1 VTDARALS
9 AGAAPWAG
17 RILHVDLTSGRVE
30 TLSTLEYARHYLG
43 GRGLAARLALDLIP
57 PGMGPYDAESP
68 LFFMT
73 GALVG
78 TPAPSAGRVTI
89 CGLSPQ
95 AYPHEW
101 YTRSNLGGHWGA
113 ELKYAG
119 YDGLIVTGRAPHP
132 VTLHIDNDG
141 ATLCEAGDL
150 WGMGLIATQARL
162 REALGPE
169 TRVLAIGPAGEHLC
183 RYAVIATGTE
193 SAAGQGGFGAVMGS
207 KRLKAIAVRGRGGVA
222 VAHPREMLRRAR
234 LISEAA
240 LARYGRGMPDENPSS
255 DAYGQRPAPCT
266 YLCPRACG
274 HFYQRVPGVVH
285 PEQTYAGQ
293 VFCCAPRLAGGEWL
307 GARFAPEAAFEL
319 AQMSNDL
326 GLNHWELTFGLGPWL
341 LACQARGELRALDG
355 QALNLQEPTF
365 WAEMMD
371 RIAHRRGWGDL
382 LAEGGPRVAD
392 ILGVGQDLIGD
403 YYPAYGQSSHWD
415 GHGSFP
421 SPHFPYWLVTSLQWA
436 LDTRDPIGGG
446 HGYTTNIFGL
456 VRAVSPEDAAAQA
469 QLRRVGERLYGSAAA
484 VDPRGGYEGKAEPAV
499 RHQNRGALKDSL
511 GVCDNIFPM
520 LTDPT
525 REDYLVAVDG
535 VEGWRL
541 EHHLFEAACDWDL
554 SAEDLD
560 RAGERI
566 FTAERLLAIRNWGR
580 DRATDETIIPYLQ
593 RPEGSVNPYL
603 GERVTL
609 DVEAYRAL
617 LDACYA
623 LRGWDPATARPTEA
637 TLRAL
642 GLEGWGE
649 GTAVAGTAPSR
660 RGDRPV
666 APTTLP

>member
-1 VTDARALS
+1 MTRVVGVS
-9 AGAAPWAG
+9 AATAPWTG
-17 RILHVDLTSGRVE
+17 RILHVDLGTGRIE
-30 TLSTLEYARHYLG
+30 TRSTLDHARHYLG
-43 GRGLAARLALDLIP
+43 GRGLAARLAWEMIP
-57 PGMGPYDAESP
+57 PGRGPYDPESP

-119 YDGLIVTGRAPHP
+119 YDGLIVTGRAPSP
-132 VTLHIDNDG
+132 VTLHIENDSV
-141 ATLCEAGDL
+141 TLRDADDL
-150 WGMGLIATQARL
+150 WGLGIIAAQERMRA
-162 REALGPE
+162 ALGPE
-169 TRVLAIGPAGEHLC
+169 TRVLTIGPAGENRC
-183 RYAVIATGTE
+183 RYAIIATGTE
-193 SAAGQGGFGAVMGS
+193 SAAGQGGFGAVMGN

-234 LISEAA
+234 LVSEAA
-240 LARYGRGMPDENPSS
+240 LARYGRGMPDRNERS
-255 DAYGQRPAPCT
+255 DDYGQRPAPCT

-274 HFYQRVPGVVH
+274 HFYQRVPGVVR
-285 PEQTYAGQ
+285 PERTYAGQ
-293 VFCCAPRLAGGEWL
+293 VFCCAPRLLGGEWL
-307 GARFAPEAAFEL
+307 GVRFTPEAGFEL

-341 LACQARGELRALDG
+341 LACQARGELRVLDG
-355 QALNLQEPTF
+355 QTLNLQDPAF
-365 WAEMMD
+365 WAEMME

-382 LAEGGPRVAD
+382 LAEGAPRVAD
-392 ILGVGQDLIGD
+392 ALGVGQDLIGD
-403 YYPAYGQSSHWD
+403 YYPAYGSSSHWD
-415 GHGSFP
+415 GHGSFA
-421 SPHFPYWLVTSLQWA
+421 SPHFPYWLVTALQWA

-456 VRAVSPEDAAAQA
+456 TRALDLQDADVLAR
-469 QLRRVGERLYGSAAA
+469 LRRVGERLYGSAAA
-484 VDPRGGYEGKAEPAV
+484 VDPWSGYADKAGPAV

-511 GVCDNIFPM
+511 GVCDNIFPL
-520 LTDPT
+520 LTDPQCD
-525 REDYLVAVDG
+525 DYLVSVDG

-541 EHHLFEAACDWDL
+541 EHYLFEAACDWDL

-580 DRATDETIIPYLQ
+580 DRGADETIIPYLQ
-593 RPEGSVNPYL
+593 RPEASVSPYL
-603 GERVTL
+603 KERVTL
-609 DVEAYRAL
+609 DAAAYRAL

-623 LRGWDPATARPTEA
+623 LRGWDPTTACPTEA
-637 TLRAL
+637 TLHAL
-642 GLEGWGE
+642 GLEGWL
-649 GTAVAGTAPSR
+649 
-660 RGDRPV
+660 GD
-666 APTTLP
+666 